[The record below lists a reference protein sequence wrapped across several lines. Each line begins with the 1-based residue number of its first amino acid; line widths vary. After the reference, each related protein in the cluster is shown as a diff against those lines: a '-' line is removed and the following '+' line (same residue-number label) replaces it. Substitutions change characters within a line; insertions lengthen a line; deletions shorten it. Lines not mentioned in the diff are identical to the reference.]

1 MSETRYVKLRM
12 LLEERGIKHKE
23 MAELLGINV
32 GTFSQKINRRKSNFT
47 MDEAITIAKYLNV
60 KMEDIFFD

>member
-1 MSETRYVKLRM
+1 M

-32 GTFSQKINRRKSNFT
+32 GTFSQKINRRKSNFN
-47 MDEAITIAKYLNV
+47 MDEAIAIAKYLNV